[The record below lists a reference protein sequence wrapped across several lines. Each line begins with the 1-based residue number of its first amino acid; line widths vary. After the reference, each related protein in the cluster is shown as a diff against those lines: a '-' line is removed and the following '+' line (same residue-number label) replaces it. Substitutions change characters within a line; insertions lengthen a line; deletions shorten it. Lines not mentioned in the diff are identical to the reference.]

1 MLPLIRS
8 WALTASVLTGFAI
21 GSGLTEGGGAARLC
35 AGRWLTWS
43 RLARIRLPGV
53 GTGRLGSSRSTALAL
68 MSRRSG
74 DGLSGTEAFGSIYND
89 LRAGGRTAIQDRTL
103 AFSEGYLDGLHLR
116 DLAAFA
122 IVVHRPD
129 EE

>member
-1 MLPLIRS
+1 
-8 WALTASVLTGFAI
+8 LTGFAI
-21 GSGLTEGGGAARLC
+21 GSGLTKGSGAARLC
-35 AGRWLTWS
+35 AGRWLTCS

-53 GTGRLGSSRSTALAL
+53 STGGLGSSRSTALAL
-68 MSRRSG
+68 MGSRSI
-74 DGLSGTEAFGSIYND
+74 DGLARTEAFGSVYND
-89 LRAGGRTAIQDRTL
+89 LRAGGRTFLEDRAL

-116 DLAAFA
+116 DLASFA